1 MIFKIVL
8 FLFSTIT
15 LFASGIYN
23 SNLLDIQAKVYP
35 KIIISDKDVEKKTFE
50 EEIIFTIFYE
60 DIDYNTALILKDKIE
75 KNYKSLKDINLF
87 VKLKRIGDFDKKE
100 PLSTA
105 YYFLLGDKNQISLIS
120 NFLVTNNRLTFSY
133 DDTYLE
139 FGVIFSLKINSQI
152 DLFLNLQEL
161 RNSKIEL
168 ENSIFNAVKV
178 R

>member
-1 MIFKIVL
+1 MISKIVL

-75 KNYKSLKDINLF
+75 KNYRSL
-87 VKLKRIGDFDKKE
+87 
-100 PLSTA
+100 
-105 YYFLLGDKNQISLIS
+105 
-120 NFLVTNNRLTFSY
+120 
-133 DDTYLE
+133 
-139 FGVIFSLKINSQI
+139 
-152 DLFLNLQEL
+152 
-161 RNSKIEL
+161 
-168 ENSIFNAVKV
+168 
-178 R
+178 